1 MVVDAEILKLFA
13 LVLVRFTGLILT
25 APILGSNN
33 FPIVGKI
40 GLVGLSAMLV
50 TPTLAALDTPIP
62 AGPLEFGIMAIGDL
76 LIGMILGLVM
86 TLMFAAIQIGGQVMD
101 MQAGFGLMNVFNPAF
116 ETQFPIYGFFFFI
129 LAVLYLLVSGG
140 HILMIRALASTFESI
155 PPGGLALGS
164 ENLHGLMG
172 MMSTWG
178 TAMFYDGF
186 LIAAPVAAAM
196 NSADTIL
203 VNVDQPSPSSG
214 AYSTLM
220 SMHSSSDHAMNGRMV
235 VSPSLV
241 RIADPRGE
249 SSTFFLGLSLYS
261 SLSLIR

>member
-1 MVVDAEILKLFA
+1 
-13 LVLVRFTGLILT
+13 
-25 APILGSNN
+25 
-33 FPIVGKI
+33 
-40 GLVGLSAMLV
+40 MLV
-50 TPTLAALDTPIP
+50 TPTLAALDTPIT
-62 AGPLEFGIMAIGDL
+62 ANPLEFGMMAIGDL
-76 LIGMILGLVM
+76 LIGMLLGLVM

-140 HILMIRALASTFESI
+140 HILMIRALALTFESI

-164 ENLHGLMG
+164 DNLRGLMG

-196 NSADTIL
+196 MVAYVTMGIMGRVVPQIHMFVIGFPITIAL
-203 VNVDQPSPSSG
+203 SLFVVAFATSFYIRFLDG
-214 AYSTLM
+214 M
-220 SMHSSSDHAMNGRMV
+220 FGRMWRNV
-235 VSPSLV
+235 ETAISGMS
-241 RIADPRGE
+241 
-249 SSTFFLGLSLYS
+249 
-261 SLSLIR
+261 

>member
-1 MVVDAEILKLFA
+1 MVVDAEIFKLFA

-33 FPIVGKI
+33 FPIIGKV

-50 TPTLAALDTPIP
+50 TPTLAALDTPIT
-62 AGPLEFGIMAIGDL
+62 ANPLEFGIMAIGDL
-76 LIGMILGLVM
+76 LIGMLLGLVM

-140 HILMIRALASTFESI
+140 HILMIRALASTFENI

-164 ENLHGLMG
+164 DNLRGLMG

-196 NSADTIL
+196 MVAYVTMGIMGRVVPQIHMFVIGFPITIAL
-203 VNVDQPSPSSG
+203 SLFVVAFATSIYISFLDG
-214 AYSTLM
+214 M
-220 SMHSSSDHAMNGRMV
+220 FGRMWRNV
-235 VSPSLV
+235 ETAIGGMS
-241 RIADPRGE
+241 
-249 SSTFFLGLSLYS
+249 
-261 SLSLIR
+261 